1 MGNSQNSIH
10 ITSTKDFVQYIERE
24 RFRVIVIGSS
34 SLEDKDIF
42 SELYISGRKSFFDGQ
57 RLLQQELLSWTD
69 HFGLFASQETIGIYQ
84 AEKMSSSLQEF
95 IIDYTRHPNPNL
107 TLFLFTNKAE
117 LFSSLSSKLSNALCL
132 SLFGEYFAER
142 DARIAQVLI
151 KRSKELQL
159 SCSLGV
165 AKIFVSK
172 FPQTGLFE
180 ILSEFQKLICQMGD
194 KESIEASDIQS
205 FVEKKE
211 AISLWKLRDALLRK
225 DRVAAHSL
233 MRSLV
238 SDMGEEPLAI
248 LNFLRSQY
256 LLGLRAV
263 AEQSKE
269 RKTQIFI
276 AAGELA
282 LLNGLN
288 LFFHTESLIK
298 NNFQDPMLSLEM
310 LVSRL

>member
-1 MGNSQNSIH
+1 M
-10 ITSTKDFVQYIERE
+10 
-24 RFRVIVIGSS
+24 
-34 SLEDKDIF
+34 
-42 SELYISGRKSFFDGQ
+42 
-57 RLLQQELLSWTD
+57 
-69 HFGLFASQETIGIYQ
+69 
-84 AEKMSSSLQEF
+84 
-95 IIDYTRHPNPNL
+95 
-107 TLFLFTNKAE
+107 FLFTNKAE

-151 KRSKELQL
+151 KRSKESQL

-276 AAGELA
+276 AAGEPA